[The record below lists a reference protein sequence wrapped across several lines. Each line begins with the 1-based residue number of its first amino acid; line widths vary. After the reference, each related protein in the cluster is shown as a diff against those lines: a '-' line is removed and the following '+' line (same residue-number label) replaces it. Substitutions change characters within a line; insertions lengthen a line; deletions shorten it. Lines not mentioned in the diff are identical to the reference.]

1 MNRWR
6 HQTHAAA
13 NAPPPFARELLVP
26 VASLLFSSRLLFST
40 RLDSECDANA
50 NGATRRDTNAEAKA
64 PLLSSLLL
72 LLLLLLP
79 PLTSASA
86 AAAAPQHVH
95 RIASRRIWLSARRRL
110 CTLSA
115 EFTLA
120 ISDLQATSSMCVR
133 YFECYFGAVLEA
145 ILECCV
151 FCPLLPTS
159 AL

>member
-26 VASLLFSSRLLFST
+26 VASLLFSSRLQFST

-50 NGATRRDTNAEAKA
+50 NGATRTRK
-64 PLLSSLLL
+64 PKPLSSL